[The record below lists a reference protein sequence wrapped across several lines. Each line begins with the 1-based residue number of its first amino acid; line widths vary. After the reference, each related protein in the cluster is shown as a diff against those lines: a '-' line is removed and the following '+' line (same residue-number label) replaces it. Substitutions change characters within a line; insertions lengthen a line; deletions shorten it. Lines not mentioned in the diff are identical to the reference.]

1 MPDKHYGRASYK
13 AFRAA
18 EFLHIIASGETP
30 NLNDQ
35 VIIEQLPFLI
45 RPPMFGLF
53 WVTQDISLPALRPFT
68 VEIRTL
74 FPGDTDSVRI
84 QDADGDH
91 VVPIADI
98 AAPPSPPSD
107 VENKFCVFEWIEIN
121 PHVIAEF
128 DAIVPAVY
136 SRAFGPD
143 TRARC
148 VQYIRDQGGV

>member
-1 MPDKHYGRASYK
+1 MPDKHHGRASYK

-18 EFLHIIASGETP
+18 GFLHIIASGETP

-35 VIIEQLPFLI
+35 VIIEQLPFPI

-53 WVTQDISLPALRPFT
+53 WVTQDISLPALRSFT

-74 FPGDTDSVRI
+74 FPGSMNSVRI

-91 VVPIADI
+91 LVPITDVA
-98 AAPPSPPSD
+98 SPPSQPPD
-107 VENKFCVFEWIEIN
+107 VGSHFCVYEWIEIN
-121 PHVIAEF
+121 PHVIAEC

-143 TRARC
+143 THMRC
-148 VQYIRDQGGV
+148 VQYIRDHGGI

>member
-1 MPDKHYGRASYK
+1 MPDKHYGRASYR
-13 AFRAA
+13 AFRATG
-18 EFLHIIASGETP
+18 FLHIIASGETS

-53 WVTQDISLPALRPFT
+53 CVTQDIALPALRPFS

-74 FPGDTDSVRI
+74 FPTSTNAVRI
-84 QDADGDH
+84 QDTDGDH
-91 VVPIADI
+91 MVPITDI
-98 AAPPSPPSD
+98 AAPASPPQDIGSHL
-107 VENKFCVFEWIEIN
+107 CVFEWIETN
-121 PHVIAEF
+121 PHVIAEC

-143 TRARC
+143 TRERC
-148 VQYIRDQGGV
+148 VQYIRDHGGI